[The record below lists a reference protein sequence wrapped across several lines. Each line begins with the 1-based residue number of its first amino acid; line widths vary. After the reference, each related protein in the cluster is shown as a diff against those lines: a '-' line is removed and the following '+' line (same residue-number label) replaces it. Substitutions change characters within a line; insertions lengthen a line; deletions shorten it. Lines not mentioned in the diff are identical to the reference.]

1 MLHLILNSPFQ
12 SQALAEAL
20 SYLQPEDELVLMQD
34 AVIAASAPQWSAR
47 LAGIPLY
54 VMQEDLQARGLLHRV
69 GNGEYG
75 LARGVSLFERQQ
87 HQVGLLPWQVEVQAL
102 SLGNLVGQPGL
113 PQAFLPGIS
122 GALQR
127 LPGVA
132 AAQRRMLLAL
142 QQ

>member
-54 VMQEDLQARGLLHRV
+54 VMQEDLQARGLHHRV
-69 GNGEYG
+69 GNVLDMAG
-75 LARGVSLFERQQ
+75 LV
-87 HQVGLLPWQVEVQAL
+87 AL
-102 SLGNLVGQPGL
+102 
-113 PQAFLPGIS
+113 I
-122 GALQR
+122 
-127 LPGVA
+127 
-132 AAQRRMLLAL
+132 AQKGSPRTWGG
-142 QQ
+142 